1 MHLKTAA
8 DKPRLTTCLW
18 VVLSVS
24 TLLLTGCQ
32 SAYYGTMEKL
42 GYHKRDLLVDRVE
55 EARDSQQAAKEQF
68 QTALEQFS
76 SVVNFE
82 GGDLEKKYRKLNRE
96 YQRSEAKADGVSDR
110 IDEVEKVSKALFKEW
125 EAELS
130 EYSNENLRRASEAKL
145 EQTRQRYDQLID
157 AMHRAES
164 KIDPVLS
171 AFKDQVLYLKHNLN
185 AQAIASLRDEL
196 TSVETDIASLIRE
209 MEASVAE
216 ANAFIEE
223 IGTE

>member
-1 MHLKTAA
+1 MNAT
-8 DKPRLTTCLW
+8 TNQTCLQTRSW
-18 VVLSVS
+18 LALCCAA
-24 TLLLTGCQ
+24 LLLSGCQ

-55 EARDSQQAAKEQF
+55 DARDSQEAAKEQF
-68 QTALEQFS
+68 QSALEQFS
-76 SVVNFE
+76 SVANFE
-82 GGDLEKKYRKLNRE
+82 GGNLEKQYKKLKRE
-96 YQRSEAKADGVSDR
+96 YERSDTQAQAVRKR
-110 IDEVEKVSKALFKEW
+110 IDSVEKVSKALFKEW
-125 EAELS
+125 NAELS
-130 EYSNENLRRASEAKL
+130 EYSNANLRRLSKAKL
-145 EQTRQRYDQLID
+145 DQTRRRYDHLID
-157 AMHRAES
+157 AMHRAEA

-196 TSVETDIASLIRE
+196 TSVETDTASLIRE

-223 IGTE
+223 IGKE